1 MPKARFGRRSTPPRY
16 VQAQKDAALPTL
28 KSEVILRCFEADGTT
43 FSYPENGTC
52 TPGAL
57 RLVSVRKLLAAAGTG
72 VIELW
77 EWTGWDA
84 WWPRDDEARLV
95 VALPPQWPRYAAIS
109 HVWAASDD
117 AARLARDADRPLH
130 IQVDGPEPH
139 AISWLGLVQAAV
151 TAHAHRCDYLWL
163 DLLCLDQLS
172 AEDKGLQIR
181 NMAAI
186 YRHASMVAIM
196 PGGVAAAQN
205 FDQPSAWINRAW
217 TFQEATLAR
226 RGYVLVNWSLPGSFS
241 YFSKLRCP
249 RRVGPMPAI
258 AVASLRSLAE
268 HGPLAE
274 LGTATLV
281 VDDGTGSRQHESIS
295 RVLCLG
301 SNAASVSAL
310 ASAIGTSE
318 PEKEDAKDGFRP
330 SAFHDSDRL
339 ALLPGWDTDESNSD
353 DDDNYAR
360 LVQKFHKAADNSPGR
375 ETPGAPSPSHIT
387 RGAMEEDR
395 AAARPAFLD
404 LEAGVRYT
412 SVWRSMWLRT
422 STRPQDLV
430 YSMMHLLGTQIKVDY
445 RLSVDELIFKLVDK
459 TRSAPAWLA
468 IGYHLPVRPESGLIP
483 LYPDFS
489 SHQEPTFS
497 FGRTAVPVSEV
508 VCNRDFFCSEFDID
522 IKHSSLTDGH
532 LICALVLDIDRISGH
547 NPGELDPDSLSLHK
561 VQLSLSCPPAY
572 RLNATC
578 RFKGHVGSLAV
589 VVGDHSQEAS
599 LGFSAGHFSKP
610 FVIFLER
617 KETGMWQK
625 TGAGWLDE
633 TLVAVGIGVFRMTRR
648 HLRVGAGSADKVPVE
663 CDCVNA
669 ERHRPPPDR
678 REESTQDLDAA
689 LGEAA
694 AHGDEQRVSWLIGR
708 GANANAQLGDFYGTP
723 LLAACCHRNVR
734 IVELLLTSGADANAA
749 ASVYST
755 ELEATGSWFGMPL
768 QLACLLGLRAI
779 ARTLIEGGAQVNA
792 SVGPEGSALQ
802 AAVRR
807 RYDVALVQLLLDHG
821 ADANGGGGIYGTPLM
836 AMFHQDHPPL
846 EAAELLVRHG
856 ADINNTAGRFITEDG
871 WLCRSALQMACRYGD
886 VKMVRALLALGADP
900 DLQSRGSFATPLQE
914 AAACGQ
920 SLICKALL
928 DSGAQ
933 VNAEGGHLHSAL
945 QAAVA
950 ESPGRSSSEHTVRLL
965 IGRGADVNA
974 KGGYYGS
981 ALLAANAV
989 GSHSIYRLLI
999 DNGAIWE
1006 DRAGGCSGPP
1016 VGWSQKWMPGSLH
1029 FASGMGRFEVV
1040 EELLERVPP
1049 VGTDDD
1055 GRTALHAACANGHV
1069 AVAEV
1074 LLRGGANVLAVDR
1087 WGKTPLHLAASG
1099 GYSAL
1104 VRLLSDA
1111 GADPTVADGDG
1122 NSSAAVAACAGHL
1135 ETVTLLVDRIA
1146 AGDPDCGRR
1155 ALGELLLELVENGCY
1170 MATQRLLLSDSCQLD
1185 AAAVLDAQG
1194 RNAAHLAA
1202 QTGRLD
1208 MLNLVLGKGVDPRAT
1223 VRQLNDGLLHYAARG
1238 SSVDVV
1244 RSVLLIFNPKAG
1256 ESDAAVGSGG
1266 WTPLH
1271 WACRSGDA
1279 CMARLLL
1286 GSGLRPSTVVTTTP
1300 PAEWTPHAIAV
1311 FHQNNTLLSALAA
1324 DPELAASLGGPRP
1337 MMMTTMTTTATGL
1350 PTAAEEAAALGPGQK
1365 YHDFSCDGCWLDI
1378 YGIRF
1383 HCIDCANFDYCFMC
1397 KLSAHITHPGHTFEP
1412 DTWEWLPTQRRSIPA
1427 PTEWEQE
1434 FDSDSDDSRPRF
1446 GNQCTGY

>member
-16 VQAQKDAALPTL
+16 LQAQRDAALPTL
-28 KSEVILRCFEADGTT
+28 EGEVIFRCSEADGTT
-43 FSYPENGTC
+43 FSYPQDVTC

-57 RLVSVRKLLAAAGTG
+57 RLVSVRKLLAAVGTG
-72 VIELW
+72 VVELW

-95 VALPPQWPRYAAIS
+95 ADLPPQWPRYAAIS

-130 IQVDGPEPH
+130 IQVGGPELH

-172 AEDKGLQIR
+172 ATDKGLQIR

-186 YRHASMVAIM
+186 YRHASMVVIM

-226 RGYVLVNWSLPGSFS
+226 QSYVLVSWSLRGSFS

-249 RRVGPMPAI
+249 GRVGPMPAI
-258 AVASLRSLAE
+258 AVASLQSLAE
-268 HGPLAE
+268 HGPLTE

-281 VDDGTGSRQHESIS
+281 ADDGTGSRQYESRS

-310 ASAIGTSE
+310 ASAIGASE
-318 PEKEDAKDGFRP
+318 PEKENAKDGFRP
-330 SAFHDSDRL
+330 SAFHDSDGP
-339 ALLPGWDTDESNSD
+339 ALPPGWDTDESSSD
-353 DDDNYAR
+353 DDGDYAR
-360 LVQKFHKAADNSPGR
+360 LVQKFHKAADSSPGR
-375 ETPGAPSPSHIT
+375 ETTGAPNPSHIA
-387 RGAMEEDR
+387 RGAMEEEQ

-404 LEAGVRYT
+404 LEAGVRYA

-430 YSMMHLLGTQIKVDY
+430 YSMMHLLGAQIKVDY
-445 RLSVDELIFKLVDK
+445 RRSVDELIFELVGK

-483 LYPDFS
+483 LYPDFG
-489 SHQEPTFS
+489 SHLEPTFS
-497 FGRTAVPVSEV
+497 FGGTAVPVSEV
-508 VCNRDFFCSEFDID
+508 VCNGDFFCSEFDID

-532 LICALVLDIDRISGH
+532 LVCALVLDIDKISGH
-547 NPGELDPDSLSLHK
+547 NPEELDPDSLSLHE

-589 VVGDHSQEAS
+589 VVGDHSQEAG
-599 LGFSAGHFSKP
+599 LGFSASHFSKP

-617 KETGMWQK
+617 KKTGMWQK

-633 TLVAVGIGVFRMTRR
+633 TLAAVGIGVFRMTRR

-669 ERHRPPPDR
+669 ERHRPPPDQR
-678 REESTQDLDAA
+678 KEGMQDLDAA

-694 AHGDEQRVSWLIGR
+694 AHGDERRVSWLIGQ
-708 GANANAQLGDFYGTP
+708 GANANAQLGDFGGTP

-734 IVELLLTSGADANAA
+734 IVKLLLTSGADANAA

-755 ELEATGSWFGMPL
+755 ELESTGSWFGMPL

-779 ARTLIEGGAQVNA
+779 ARALIEGGAHVNA
-792 SVGPEGSALQ
+792 SVGREGSPLQ

-807 RYDVALVQLLLDHG
+807 RYDALLTQLLLDHG

-836 AMFHQDHPPL
+836 AMFHQDHPLL
-846 EAAELLVRHG
+846 EVAELLVRHG

-871 WLCRSALQMACRYGD
+871 WLCCSALQMACRYGD
-886 VKMVRALLALGADP
+886 VKMVRGLLALGADAN
-900 DLQSRGSFATPLQE
+900 LRSRGSFATPLQE

-920 SLICKALL
+920 SLICEALL
-928 DSGAQ
+928 GSGAQ
-933 VNAEGGHLHSAL
+933 VNAEGGHFHSAL

-950 ESPGRSSSEHTVRLL
+950 ESPGCSMSEHTVRLL
-965 IGRGADVNA
+965 IGWGVDVNA

-989 GSHSIYRLLI
+989 GSHSIYGLLT

-1006 DRAGGCSGPP
+1006 DRPGGCPGPT
-1016 VGWSQKWMPGSLH
+1016 VGESQKWMPGSLH
-1029 FASGMGRFEVV
+1029 FASGMGRLEVV

-1049 VGTDDD
+1049 IGTDDD

-1074 LLRGGANVLAVDR
+1074 LLRRGANVFAVDQ
-1087 WGKTPLHLAASG
+1087 WGNTPLHLAASG
-1099 GYSAL
+1099 SYSAL
-1104 VRLLSDA
+1104 VRLLLDA
-1111 GADPTVADGDG
+1111 GADPTAADGEG
-1122 NSSAAVAACAGHL
+1122 NSAISRCAGHL
-1135 ETVTLLVDRIA
+1135 EIVTLLLDRIA
-1146 AGDPDCGRR
+1146 ASDPDCGRR
-1155 ALGELLLELVENGCY
+1155 ALGELLLELIENGCY
-1170 MATQRLLLSDSCQLD
+1170 MATQLLLLSDSCQLD
-1185 AAAVLDAQG
+1185 AATVLDAQG

-1208 MLNLVLGKGVDPRAT
+1208 MLNLVLGKGIDPRAT

-1244 RSVLLIFNPKAG
+1244 RSVLLFFSPGAG
-1256 ESDAAVGSGG
+1256 ESDTPVGSGG

-1271 WACRSGDA
+1271 WACRSGDV
-1279 CMARLLL
+1279 CMVRLLL

-1300 PAEWTPHAIAV
+1300 PAEWTPHAIAG
-1311 FHQNNTLLSALAA
+1311 FHQNTTLLTALAA
-1324 DPELAASLGGPRP
+1324 DPELAASLGRP
-1337 MMMTTMTTTATGL
+1337 KPMMMMMTTTTATRM
-1350 PTAAEEAAALGPGQK
+1350 PTAVEEAAALGPDQK
-1365 YHDFSCDGCWLDI
+1365 LHEFSCDGCWLDI

-1383 HCIDCANFDYCFMC
+1383 HCIECANFDYCFMC
-1397 KLSAHITHPGHTFEP
+1397 KLGAHITHPGHPFEA
-1412 DTWEWLPTQRRSIPA
+1412 DTWEWLPAQRRTTPA
-1427 PTEWEQE
+1427 PTDWEQE

-1446 GNQCTGY
+1446 GNRCTDY